1 MSVQQQLPQLQQSIP
16 LQNYVYIQ
24 DVNKQ
29 FSNELT
35 SLVATHPIQSN
46 AITYNL
52 NSMGIL
58 EGVTSNGYSI
68 QHLNVPSV
76 HYQTFSVPI
85 NQPNGLVQP
94 ITGECS
100 LLVESTD
107 CHSHFFIIISCI
119 NDFRRVKVF

>member
-46 AITYNL
+46 AVTYNL

-58 EGVTSNGYSI
+58 EGVTNGYSI

-76 HYQTFSVPI
+76 QYQTFSVPI
-85 NQPNGLVQP
+85 NQPNALVQP
-94 ITGECS
+94 ITGEFFLLMES
-100 LLVESTD
+100 LD
-107 CHSHFFIIISCI
+107 CQLTISGCI
-119 NDFRRVKVF
+119 